1 MQEQCTA
8 LPLRAAIEPSHNT
21 AAKFAVISRDMP
33 KDGFVEDI
41 VQGLTDAPFLG
52 ALSQHMLLTHHHQ
65 ILTVVFFDAAHDGQ
79 ANAPVCFSGLENLSD
94 KLVGFPNG
102 GLLEVRS
109 GPVVFDLYFEEKA
122 RRLKD
127 EMQGLLVVRFKV
139 KTGCSGVFLENIRN
153 FPLEEDC
160 I

>member
-8 LPLRAAIEPSHNT
+8 VPLRAAIEPLHNT
-21 AAKFAVISRDMP
+21 AAKFAVISRYMP

-41 VQGLTDAPFLG
+41 VQSLTDAPLSG
-52 ALSQHMLLTHHHQ
+52 ALSQHMLVTHDNQ
-65 ILTVVFFDAAHDGQ
+65 ILTIAFFDAAYDDHE
-79 ANAPVCFSGLENLSD
+79 NAPVRFSGLESFSD

>member
-1 MQEQCTA
+1 MR
-8 LPLRAAIEPSHNT
+8 L
-21 AAKFAVISRDMP
+21 
-33 KDGFVEDI
+33 
-41 VQGLTDAPFLG
+41 FLG
-52 ALSQHMLLTHHHQ
+52 AFSQQNLVTHDNQ
-65 ILTVVFFDAAHDGQ
+65 ILTVVFFEPVHDGQ

-102 GLLEVRS
+102 GLLEVRFGS
-109 GPVVFDLYFEEKA
+109 AVFELYIEENA

-139 KTGCSGVFLENIRN
+139 KTGCSGVFLEKIRI
-153 FPLEEDC
+153 FPLEEDF

>member
-8 LPLRAAIEPSHNT
+8 VPLRAAIEPLHNT
-21 AAKFAVISRDMP
+21 TAKFAVISRYMP

-52 ALSQHMLLTHHHQ
+52 ALSQHMLVTHRHQ
-65 ILTVVFFDAAHDGQ
+65 ILAVVFFDAAHDGQ

-94 KLVGFPNG
+94 KLMGFPNG

-109 GPVVFDLYFEEKA
+109 GPVVFDLY
-122 RRLKD
+122 
-127 EMQGLLVVRFKV
+127 
-139 KTGCSGVFLENIRN
+139 I
-153 FPLEEDC
+153 
-160 I
+160 

>member
-1 MQEQCTA
+1 MR
-8 LPLRAAIEPSHNT
+8 L
-21 AAKFAVISRDMP
+21 
-33 KDGFVEDI
+33 
-41 VQGLTDAPFLG
+41 FLG
-52 ALSQHMLLTHHHQ
+52 AFSQQNLVTHDNQ
-65 ILTVVFFDAAHDGQ
+65 ILTIVFFDAAHDGQ

-139 KTGCSGVFLENIRN
+139 KTGCSGVFLENTRI
-153 FPLEEDC
+153 FALEEDC